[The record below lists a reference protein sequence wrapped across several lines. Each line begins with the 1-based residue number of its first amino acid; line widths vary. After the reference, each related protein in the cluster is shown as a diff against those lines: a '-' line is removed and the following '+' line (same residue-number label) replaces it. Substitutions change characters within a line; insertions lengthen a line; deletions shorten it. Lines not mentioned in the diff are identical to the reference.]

1 MKREVYDCDG
11 CGATNIG
18 PSHYVIPLG
27 RRTDAAGSSET
38 TTAEFDLCQTCR
50 ARAFSFLAGHMHATN
65 VWHLLVNA
73 VKGWKDKFH
82 DDRRP

>member
-27 RRTDAAGSSET
+27 RRTDAAGSSEMCLRVS
-38 TTAEFDLCQTCR
+38 AEDVQKTQG
-50 ARAFSFLAGHMHATN
+50 FL
-65 VWHLLVNA
+65 
-73 VKGWKDKFH
+73 F
-82 DDRRP
+82 